1 MLGPLPIGYR
11 FIVTVCTLVAFGGL
25 GAWLAA
31 SLSSGSILAYEGLD
45 IGLGI
50 GAVVVVTLL
59 FGNDRHEDH
68 HGHAAGV
75 RVQARRHRR

>member
-31 SLSSGSILAYEGLD
+31 SLSSGSILAYEGLG

-50 GAVVVVTLL
+50 GAVAVVTLL

-68 HGHAAGV
+68 HGHAV